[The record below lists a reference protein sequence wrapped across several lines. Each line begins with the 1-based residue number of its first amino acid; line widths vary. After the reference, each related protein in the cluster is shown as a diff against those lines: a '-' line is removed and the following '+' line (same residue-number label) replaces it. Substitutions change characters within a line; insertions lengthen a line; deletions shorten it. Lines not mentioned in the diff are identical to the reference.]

1 MKKILLLLNFS
12 LVTYFSSAQIAKE
25 HAFDDPATI
34 GISVITLENSG
45 QKTCVLNK
53 HDSTTYACVL
63 YNTDYSE
70 FKTISIDLE
79 SHFVIPDFNYPSL
92 SISYITENVF
102 DQDNEI
108 EILAQLSYYD
118 ENDDEYAQVLVLNEN
133 GSTLFESDIENS
145 NAWLFN
151 SSAANSTIRSSL
163 TNTEAGA
170 KMILDVYYF
179 NEGLYSYD
187 VYDLPGSLP
196 TSSKE
201 LKALE
206 ETQSNYLRAFPVPA
220 HEFVDMEY
228 QLSGDQKTGEIEI
241 IDGEGKTIQ
250 KIRVENNRGMVRV
263 PVSQYSNGVY
273 IYKLNTKR
281 GIPRTGKVMIMNQE

>member
-1 MKKILLLLNFS
+1 
-12 LVTYFSSAQIAKE
+12 
-25 HAFDDPATI
+25 
-34 GISVITLENSG
+34 VITLENSG
-45 QKTCVLNK
+45 QKIFVVNQN
-53 HDSTTYACVL
+53 DSTSYECIL
-63 YNTDYSE
+63 YNPDYSE

-79 SHFVIPDFNYPSL
+79 PLFITADYKFPSL
-92 SISYITENVF
+92 SIRYVTEHVF
-102 DQDNEI
+102 DQDNDI
-108 EILAQLSYYD
+108 DILAHLSYYD
-118 ENDDEYAQVLVLNEN
+118 NNDDEYDQVLVFNEN
-133 GSTLFESDIENS
+133 GSTLFESDIENT
-145 NAWLFN
+145 NTWLINSAVAN
-151 SSAANSTIRSSL
+151 SSIKASL

-196 TSSKE
+196 VSSKD

-206 ETQSNYLRAFPVPA
+206 ETQGNYLRAFPVPA
-220 HEFVDMEY
+220 SEFVDMEY

-241 IDGEGKTIQ
+241 MDGEGKTIQ
-250 KIRVENNRGMVRV
+250 KILVENNRGMVRV

-281 GIPRTGKVMIMNQE
+281 GIPRTGKVMIMKQE

>member
-1 MKKILLLLNFS
+1 MKKVLLFICLIIVSFTTQAQ
-12 LVTYFSSAQIAKE
+12 LVKE
-25 HAFDDPATI
+25 HAFDDPATR

-45 QKTCVLNK
+45 QKIFVVNQY
-53 HDSTTYACVL
+53 DSTSYKCIL
-63 YNTDYSE
+63 YNPDYSE

-79 SHFVIPDFNYPSL
+79 PLFITADYKFPSL
-92 SISYITENVF
+92 IIRYVTEHVF
-102 DQDNEI
+102 DQDNDI
-108 EILAQLSYYD
+108 DILAHLSYYD
-118 ENDDEYAQVLVLNEN
+118 NNDDEYAQVLVFNEN
-133 GSTLFESDIENS
+133 GSTLFESDIENT
-145 NAWLFN
+145 NTWLINSAVAN
-151 SSAANSTIRSSL
+151 SSIKASL

-179 NEGLYSYD
+179 NEELYSYD

-196 TSSKE
+196 SSSKD

-206 ETQSNYLRAFPVPA
+206 ETSENYLRAFPVPA
-220 HEFVDMEY
+220 SEFVDMEY

-241 IDGEGKTIQ
+241 MDGEGKTIQ

-263 PVSQYSNGVY
+263 PVSQYTNGMY

-281 GIPRTGKVMIMNQE
+281 GIPRTGKVMIMK

>member
-1 MKKILLLLNFS
+1 MKKVLILICLIIVSF
-12 LVTYFSSAQIAKE
+12 TTQAQVVKE
-25 HAFDDPATI
+25 HAFDDPATR

-45 QKTCVLNK
+45 QKFFVVNQN
-53 HDSTTYACVL
+53 DSTSYECIL
-63 YNTDYSE
+63 YNPDYSE

-79 SHFVIPDFNYPSL
+79 PLFITADFKYPSL
-92 SISYITENVF
+92 NIRYVTEQVF
-102 DQDNEI
+102 DQDNDI
-108 EILAQLSYYD
+108 DILAHLSYYD
-118 ENDDEYAQVLVLNEN
+118 NNDDEYAQVLVFNEN
-133 GSTLFESDIENS
+133 GSTLFESDIENA
-145 NAWLFN
+145 NTWLINSAVAN
-151 SSAANSTIRSSL
+151 SSIKASL

-196 TSSKE
+196 VSSKD
-201 LKALE
+201 LKAFE
-206 ETQSNYLRAFPVPA
+206 ETSGNYLRAFPVPA
-220 HEFVDMEY
+220 SDFVDMEY

-241 IDGEGKTIQ
+241 MDEEGKTIQ

-263 PVSQYSNGVY
+263 PVSQYANGVY

-281 GIPRTGKVMIMNQE
+281 GIPRTGKVMIMKP